1 MSELME
7 KHSVSKLIG
16 PPPGYVGFETGGML
30 TESVRRKNY
39 QLILLDEIE
48 SAS

>member
-16 PPPGYVGFETGGML
+16 PPPGYVGFETR
-30 TESVRRKNY
+30 TSNRIN
-39 QLILLDEIE
+39 
-48 SAS
+48 